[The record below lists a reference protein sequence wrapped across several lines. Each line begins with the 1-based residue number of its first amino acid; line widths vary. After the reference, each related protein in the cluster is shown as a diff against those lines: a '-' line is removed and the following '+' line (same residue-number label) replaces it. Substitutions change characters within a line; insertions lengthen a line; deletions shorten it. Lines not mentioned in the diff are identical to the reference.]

1 MFSIS
6 SCKKNLS
13 FYLLKPF
20 LESFKH
26 PSLNIKTVKGK
37 NNPTGSA
44 NNATRILSRA
54 LVLTQKSERSRGP
67 RTEFCSALKL
77 MTVADETLAYYLL
90 TNVDVGSFIIVVS
103 CRVMMCGCT
112 TYLPCLPPLYFNNA
126 IPYHEPSSSHG
137 KQRRV

>member
-26 PSLNIKTVKGK
+26 PSLNIKTVKRKKQSNGI
-37 NNPTGSA
+37 SERCYA
-44 NNATRILSRA
+44 H
-54 LVLTQKSERSRGP
+54 LVARLGTHAKSERSRGP

-90 TNVDVGSFIIVVS
+90 TNVDVGSFIIVVT
-103 CRVMMCGCT
+103 CRVMLCGCT
-112 TYLPCLPPLYFNNA
+112 TYRRYILTMQ
-126 IPYHEPSSSHG
+126 YHTTVVA
-137 KQRRV
+137 R